1 LTSAPVGDSAPGDEP
16 TPLTRREWLAA
27 HWSTTTRQRVAVVIA
42 VVAIVV
48 ATFIASSRL
57 LRFFFDYLDV
67 VAYSGSSLPAGS
79 VPAGLW
85 CRSQASA
92 P

>member
-1 LTSAPVGDSAPGDEP
+1 
-16 TPLTRREWLAA
+16 
-27 HWSTTTRQRVAVVIA
+27 
-42 VVAIVV
+42 VAIVV